1 MIRGS
6 VLHKDITTLN
16 MHMNNNRALNRM
28 RQKLIELQEE
38 VQDGGTQVYPW
49 LADACQCMAKPTPT
63 L

>member
-1 MIRGS
+1 MY
-6 VLHKDITTLN
+6 
-16 MHMNNNRALNRM
+16 MNNNRALNRM